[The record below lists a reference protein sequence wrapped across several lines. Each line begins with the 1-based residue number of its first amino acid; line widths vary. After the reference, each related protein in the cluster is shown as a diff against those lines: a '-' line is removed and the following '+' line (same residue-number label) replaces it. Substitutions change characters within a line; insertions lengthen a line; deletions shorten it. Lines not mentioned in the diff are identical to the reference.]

1 LVLENGMP
9 SDPVDIKIKSVTD
22 GKVPISP
29 TVLFVMYEQCLI
41 EKLQINANISTD
53 IK

>member
-1 LVLENGMP
+1 MP
-9 SDPVDIKIKSVTD
+9 CAPVNIKIKIVTN
-22 GKVPISP
+22 GKVPISL
-29 TVLFVMYEQCLI
+29 TVLFVIYEQCLV